1 MPESWKPV
9 TEQEGSVNRVL
20 SAIEKYAR
28 IGIVAVTILTP
39 NLDQHDGLRG
49 AELTSVETLEIKEGQ
64 SIELHGLELLPVEE
78 AQKITTLLTQ
88 EGYYPVHTV
97 HANVDAVAFFPKAAL
112 PLPEAM
118 YTPSGIMDESHTVSY
133 FLPQNTENMKM
144 TTEVVDYLFG
154 HELGHLT
161 DWSAN
166 RLLNEQERTQL
177 LDDFSNVIRGLH
189 EQEISA
195 VRHMAYARRDALTHG
210 LPEHNDVS
218 SEQMVDDHEEF
229 SEFWAAIAGV
239 YFDDPTALNAISP
252 ILFEFFDSFY
262 KKFDKDFDALSAKKR
277 ELHLWQRAGKKTLQ
291 SEILF

>member
-1 MPESWKPV
+1 MLESWKPA

-39 NLDQHDGLRG
+39 NLDQHDGLEA
-49 AELTSVETLEIKEGQ
+49 AEPTSVETLEIKEGQ
-64 SIELHGLELLPVEE
+64 GIALRGLELLPVEE
-78 AQKITTLLTQ
+78 VQKITTLLTQ

-133 FLPQNTENMKM
+133 FLPQHTENMKM
-144 TTEVVDYLFG
+144 TAEVVDYLFG

-161 DWSAN
+161 DWRAN

-177 LDDFSNVIRGLH
+177 LYDFTNMIRTLH

-195 VRHMAYARRDALTHG
+195 VRQIAYARRDALTHG

-218 SEQMVDDHEEF
+218 SEQLINDHEEF

-239 YFDDPTALNAISP
+239 YFDDPTALTAISP
-252 ILFEFFDSFY
+252 TLFQFFDAFY
-262 KKFDKDFDALSAKKR
+262 KKFDKDFDALSAKEKR
-277 ELHLWQRAGKKTLQ
+277 AVFIAAGGQENLTK
-291 SEILF
+291 